1 MKNMLQGKTAWS
13 FLFFLAVSLLGC
25 QVGPPKG
32 VTAFIVDEPTEF
44 ASAMLM
50 FPKSE
55 EYRLPLKLKY
65 VDTNTFQTTAT
76 LPPGRY
82 TLVVRTEMG
91 RYMKIPVDIEA
102 GKRLYHVNTGPTIAD
117 EDLIVQKPTNLLRGK
132 VQVPSGEQPREVLVL
147 FVEHDAI
154 LKRVAVSSDGR
165 FEVAAPHEGTFWIE
179 MFAFTDKKRW
189 KWEGGPYD
197 LRKSVD
203 LDLVYLR
210 SLNQ

>member
-1 MKNMLQGKTAWS
+1 MMNLLPSKFRRSVFVL
-13 FLFFLAVSLLGC
+13 LLAMVGC
-25 QVGPPKG
+25 RVGPPKG

-50 FPKSE
+50 YPKSE

-76 LPPGRY
+76 LAPGRY
-82 TLVVRTEMG
+82 MLVLRTEMG
-91 RYMKIPVDIEA
+91 RYMKVPVDIEA
-102 GKRLYHVNTGPTIAD
+102 NKRLYYVNTGPTIAD
-117 EDLIVQKPTNLLRGK
+117 DDQSFQKPTNFLRGRA
-132 VQVPSGEQPREVLVL
+132 QVPSGEQLRELVVL
-147 FVEHDAI
+147 FVEHDAV

-165 FEVAAPHEGTFWIE
+165 FEVEAPHDGSFWIE
-179 MFAFTDKKRW
+179 IFAFSDKKKW

-203 LDLVYLR
+203 LDLIYMR
-210 SLNQ
+210 NLN

>member
-1 MKNMLQGKTAWS
+1 MRNV
-13 FLFFLAVSLLGC
+13 LASNLRWMAFIVLVALVGC
-25 QVGPPKG
+25 RVGPPKG

-50 FPKSE
+50 YPKSE

-76 LPPGRY
+76 LAPGRY
-82 TLVVRTEMG
+82 MLVLRTEMG
-91 RYMKIPVDIEA
+91 RYVKVPLDIEPN
-102 GKRLYHVNTGPTIAD
+102 KRLYHVNTGPTIAD
-117 EDLIVQKPTNLLRGK
+117 DDPSLQKPNNFLRGRA
-132 VQVPSGEQPREVLVL
+132 QVLGGEQLRELLVL
-147 FVEHDAI
+147 FVEHDAV

-165 FEVAAPHEGTFWIE
+165 FEVEAPHDGSFWIE
-179 MFAFTDKKRW
+179 IFAFSDKKRW

-203 LDLVYLR
+203 LDLIYLR
-210 SLNQ
+210 NLN